1 MKPHSYLILVD
12 GELRAIDRAWLA
24 DLSIRRSPENR
35 TELSGNLDQ
44 SALQGVLR
52 RLEHLSLDVYEVRRM
67 CGCPGSQHPAHGA
80 AAL

>member
-12 GELRAIDRAWLA
+12 GELRDIDRAWLA

-67 CGCPGSQHPAHGA
+67 CGCSGSQHPAQGA